1 MNLTAFMNRG
11 IKNLLK
17 TMTRY
22 YIKDREG
29 RAFLSHVLPYIQ
41 KSADIRNRYEK
52 RGTHIPPF
60 LIASIAS
67 QCNLHCSGCY
77 ARASGA
83 CGSDPTKSDLSAARW
98 KEIFA
103 EAAQLGIPFILLAG
117 GEPFM
122 RRDVIEA
129 AAQSRNIVFP
139 VFTNGTMI
147 DDDNLALLD
156 RNRNVIP
163 VFSIEGAAVETDQR
177 RGEGTYAMVYEAMN
191 RLWER
196 GVLFGVSITVTK
208 KNIHIVTEP
217 SFVFEL
223 RNKGCGL
230 VFFVEYVPVSEGT
243 EQLSLSCDDLNTLA
257 ASVSTLKKSM
267 DDMIILS
274 FPGDEAAMGGCL
286 AAGRGF
292 FHINA
297 SGAAEPCPFS
307 PYAKDNLK
315 TSSILDVL
323 KSDYFAQLRETANQ
337 ADAHTGGC
345 TLFEQRDKVLAL
357 VLNKYI
363 R

>member
-1 MNLTAFMNRG
+1 MNLTAFMNHG

-17 TMTRY
+17 TITRY

-29 RAFLSHVLPYIQ
+29 RAFLSHILPSIQ
-41 KSADIRNRYEK
+41 KSADIRNSYEK
-52 RGTHIPPF
+52 KGTHIPPF

-83 CGSDPTKSDLSAARW
+83 CGSDLTKSDLSAARW
-98 KEIFA
+98 KAIFE

-129 AAQSRNIVFP
+129 AAQSKDIVFP

-147 DDDNLALLD
+147 DNDNLALLTK
-156 RNRNVIP
+156 NRNVIP
-163 VFSIEGAAVETDQR
+163 VFSIEGNAVETDRR
-177 RGEGTYAMVYEAMN
+177 RGEGTYIMAYEAMN
-191 RLWER
+191 RLLER

-208 KNIHIVTEP
+208 ENLYLVTES

-230 VFFVEYVPVSEGT
+230 LFFVEYVPVSEGT
-243 EQLSLSCDDLNTLA
+243 EQLSLSRDDINTLA
-257 ASVSTLKKSM
+257 DSVSVLKKSM

-274 FPGDEAAMGGCL
+274 FPGDETAMGGCL
-286 AAGRGF
+286 ASGRGF

-307 PYAKDNLK
+307 PYAKYNLK

-323 KSDYFAQLRETANQ
+323 KSDYFVELREIAKQ
-337 ADAHTGGC
+337 AGAHTGGC
-345 TLFEQRDKVLAL
+345 TLFEQRDKVRAL
-357 VLNKYI
+357 NQLND
-363 R
+363 

>member
-1 MNLTAFMNRG
+1 MNLTTFMNQG
-11 IKNLLK
+11 IKNLLT
-17 TMTRY
+17 TMNRY

-29 RAFLSHVLPYIQ
+29 RAFLSHILPYIQ
-41 KSADIRNRYEK
+41 KSADIRNSYEK

-83 CGSDPTKSDLSAARW
+83 CSSDPAKSDLSAARW
-98 KEIFA
+98 KAIFT

-129 AAQSRNIVFP
+129 AAQSRDVVFP
-139 VFTNGTMI
+139 VFTNGTMM
-147 DDDNLALLD
+147 DDDTLALLD

-163 VFSIEGAAVETDQR
+163 VFSIEGAAVETDRR
-177 RGEGTYAMVYEAMN
+177 RGEGTCAMVHEAMN
-191 RLWER
+191 RLRER
-196 GVLFGVSITVTK
+196 GVLFGASITVTK
-208 KNIHIVTEP
+208 ENIHIVTEP
-217 SFVFEL
+217 SFIFEL
-223 RNKGCGL
+223 RNRGCGL
-230 VFFVEYVPVSEGT
+230 IFFVEYVPVSEGT
-243 EQLSLSCDDLNTLA
+243 EQLSLSHDDLNTLTD
-257 ASVSTLKKSM
+257 SVSELKKSM

-286 AAGRGF
+286 ASGRGF

-297 SGAAEPCPFS
+297 SGGAEPCPFS
-307 PYAKDNLK
+307 PYAKYNLK

-323 KSDYFAQLRETANQ
+323 KSDYFAQLREIAKH
-337 ADAHTGGC
+337 AGAHTGGC

-357 VLNKYI
+357 NQPI
-363 R
+363 D

>member
-1 MNLTAFMNRG
+1 MNLTAFMNHG

-17 TMTRY
+17 TLTRY
-22 YIKDREG
+22 YIKDRKG

-41 KSADIRNRYEK
+41 KSADIRNSYEK
-52 RGTHIPPF
+52 KGTHIPPF

-77 ARASGA
+77 ARASGS

-98 KEIFA
+98 KAIFA

-129 AAQSRNIVFP
+129 ATQSRNIVFP

-156 RNRNVIP
+156 KSRNVIP
-163 VFSIEGAAVETDQR
+163 VFSIEGTAVETDRR
-177 RGEGTYAMVYEAMN
+177 RGGGTYTMVYEAMN
-191 RLWER
+191 RLREG

-208 KNIHIVTEP
+208 ENIHIVTEP

-230 VFFVEYVPVSEGT
+230 IFFVEYVPVSEGT
-243 EQLSLSCDDLNTLA
+243 EQLSLSRDDLNTLTD
-257 ASVSTLKKSM
+257 SVSALKKSM
-267 DDMIILS
+267 DNMIILS

-286 AAGRGF
+286 ASGRGF

-297 SGAAEPCPFS
+297 SGSAEPCPFS
-307 PYAKDNLK
+307 PYAKYNLK

-323 KSDYFAQLRETANQ
+323 KSDYFAHLREIAKQ
-337 ADAHTGGC
+337 AGPHTGGC
-345 TLFEQRDKVLAL
+345 RLFEQRDKVLAL
-357 VLNKYI
+357 NQLI
-363 R
+363 D